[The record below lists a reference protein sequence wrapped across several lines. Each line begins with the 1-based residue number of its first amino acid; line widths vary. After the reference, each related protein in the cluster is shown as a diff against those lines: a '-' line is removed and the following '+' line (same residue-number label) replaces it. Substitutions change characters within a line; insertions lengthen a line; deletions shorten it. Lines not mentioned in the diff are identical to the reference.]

1 MFFSSISAIMKKIKG
16 GVAML
21 QTLFHAYYKA
31 RLLEQLPEEEQ
42 FISVFASS
50 NIQIYPFQIA
60 AASFALRSPYQKGV
74 VLCDEAGMGKS
85 HEAMLVINQK
95 WLEGCSRILLVIPN
109 ADLLHQWTE
118 MLERFYT
125 VPYVVLT
132 SRKEW
137 QALSGPDHPNAFIQD
152 AIVITTYDFAADN
165 EETAKVV
172 NWDLT
177 VFEEANALS
186 AVYQEDNKQAKALK
200 RIAGD
205 SFKLLLTGTPIEKN
219 IMDLYGMIWFI
230 DETLLPGEKEFL
242 ARYLRRPEN
251 YPELSEQV
259 SRYCFRTL
267 RSQAKHYAKV
277 TERVLMTV
285 EYTPSPQE
293 RKLYELLNTYIN
305 QQEKKAFPE
314 MDPYDL
320 ALRLLG
326 LLGSSTAA
334 ILQTIKGVIK
344 RLEQMGNAQDELAQ
358 WREMQAVAESIP
370 QDAKAAELLT
380 VLKQGLALMK
390 KVGAKRKA
398 VIFTESV
405 ETQKMLQQLLSQE
418 YTTLCYNG
426 STDYSVIRRF
436 KEEGEVLISTDNGAK
451 GFNLE
456 DSAFVIHYDLLYNT
470 LKMEQRIDRCHRL
483 GQQCDVLSV
492 AFIDKNN
499 FADVRKLELVNKRM
513 LVTDGIFGITDDVLG
528 GFTDDVKGAFPVI
541 SQRLRSKTQ
550 VERDFQR
557 TLDTYEED
565 NRHAVAAAE
574 DILFTTF
581 TKELANKVKL
591 SPRYVDRRARELND
605 ALWEVAKWFFERYN
619 EKNTDCRFVIDETLR
634 TITATNYDQLPV
646 LFYYWTGS
654 RNKPYRSQKIYGMG
668 KDFKPKAGRLTLS
681 SIIGKGILHELEC
694 PDTGRLTVPDIE
706 EPCEIGLYSVTL
718 ISGSSRTERAVL
730 CGRTKSGKA
739 LDDAACRNI
748 LDLPVES
755 STEDERKSPHWL
767 KGSSRPHPLDDLVP
781 TKTLLA
787 AQLERLS
794 PAQAEEVERM
804 KQQVS
809 AGKAAMN
816 RELNTLDSKV
826 HEAESELE
834 AVTGDRL
841 KRLAAQKRV
850 TQLRQEYMKR
860 QESQFFDA
868 MRLDMELEEK
878 IKSFADNEKLTEKIQ
893 REFIIRI
900 GGNNCACDGADLQC
914 IERFWNK

>member
-1 MFFSSISAIMKKIKG
+1 
-16 GVAML
+16 ML
-21 QTLFHAYYKA
+21 IVVRTSFHAYYQA
-31 RLLEQLPEEEQ
+31 RQLEQLSQEQ
-42 FISVFASS
+42 FVPVFASS
-50 NIQIYPFQIA
+50 DIQIYPFQIA
-60 AASFALRSPYQKGV
+60 AASFALRSPCQKGA

-109 ADLLHQWTE
+109 VDLLQQWTE

-132 SRKEW
+132 NRDQWRQNTS
-137 QALSGPDHPNAFIQD
+137 PDTPNAFIQD

-165 EETAKVV
+165 EDAAKVV
-172 NWDLT
+172 NWDLA
-177 VFEEANALS
+177 VFEEANALTG
-186 AVYQEDNKQAKALK
+186 VYQEGNKQAKALK
-200 RIAGD
+200 RIAGE

-219 IMDLYGMIWFI
+219 IMDLYGLIWFI

-251 YPELSEQV
+251 YPELSSQV

-267 RSQAKHYAKV
+267 RSQAKRYAKV
-277 TERVLMTV
+277 PERVLMTV

-293 RKLYELLNTYIN
+293 RKLYELLNAYIN
-305 QQEKKAFPE
+305 YREKKAFPE

-344 RLEQMGNAQDELAQ
+344 RLEQMENTQDELAQ
-358 WREMQAVAESIP
+358 WQEIQAVAESIT
-370 QDAKAAELLT
+370 QDAKATELLT
-380 VLKQGLALMK
+380 VLKQGFALMK
-390 KVGAKRKA
+390 KVSAKRKA

-405 ETQKMLQQLLSQE
+405 ETQKMLQRLLSQE
-418 YTTLCYNG
+418 YTTLSYNG

-456 DSAFVIHYDLLYNT
+456 DSAFVVHYDLLYNT

-513 LVTDGIFGITDDVLG
+513 LVTNGVFGITDDVLG
-528 GFTDDVKGAFPVI
+528 GFTDDVKGAFSVI
-541 SQRLRSKTQ
+541 AQRLRSKAQ
-550 VERDFQR
+550 VERDFQC
-557 TLDTYEED
+557 TLATYEED
-565 NRHAVAAAE
+565 NRHTVAAAE
-574 DILFTTF
+574 NVLFTTF
-581 TKELANKVKL
+581 TKELADKVKL
-591 SPRYVDRRARELND
+591 SPRYIDRKARELNN

-619 EKNTDCRFVIDETLR
+619 EKNTDCRFVIDESRR
-634 TITATNYDQLPV
+634 TITATTYDQLPV

-654 RNKPYRSQKIYGMG
+654 RNRPYRSQKVYGMS
-668 KDFKPKAGRLTLS
+668 KDFKPKAGQITLS
-681 SIIGKGILHELEC
+681 SVIGRGILHELEC
-694 PDTGRLTVPDIE
+694 SDTGSLTVPDIE

-718 ISGSSRTERAVL
+718 TSASSRTERAVL
-730 CGRTKSGKA
+730 CGRTESGNV
-739 LDDAACRNI
+739 LDEDACKEI
-748 LDLPVES
+748 LSLPVQD
-755 STEDERKSPHWL
+755 STQEGHSAPHWL
-767 KGSSRPHPLDDLVP
+767 KHGSRPHVLDELVP
-781 TKTLLA
+781 TKKLLA
-787 AQLERLS
+787 AEMEKLS
-794 PAQAEEVERM
+794 PAQADEMERM

-809 AGKAAMN
+809 ADKAVLS
-816 RELNTLDSKV
+816 RELNALDSQV
-826 HEAESELE
+826 QQAQAELE

-841 KRLAAQKRV
+841 KRLSAQKRV

-868 MRLDMELEEK
+868 MRLDVELEEK
-878 IKSFADNEKLTEKIQ
+878 IKSFAEKEKLTAKVQ
-893 REFIIRI
+893 REFVVVIDK
-900 GGNNCACDGADLQC
+900 NAKENS
-914 IERFWNK
+914 

>member
-1 MFFSSISAIMKKIKG
+1 
-16 GVAML
+16 ML
-21 QTLFHAYYKA
+21 QTPFHAYYKA

-42 FISVFASS
+42 FLPVFASS
-50 NIQIYPFQIA
+50 DIEIYPFQIA
-60 AASFALRSPYQKGV
+60 AASFALRSPYQKGA

-137 QALSGPDHPNAFIQD
+137 QAHSAPDHPNAFIQD

-165 EETAKVV
+165 EEAAKVV

-186 AVYQEDNKQAKALK
+186 PVYQEDNKQAKALK

-219 IMDLYGMIWFI
+219 IMDLYGLVWFI

-251 YPELSEQV
+251 YPELSKQV

-277 TERVLMTV
+277 TERVLLTV
-285 EYTPSPQE
+285 EHTPGKAE
-293 RKLYELLNTYIN
+293 RQLYDLLYAYIN
-305 QQEKKAFPE
+305 QPEKKAFPE
-314 MDPYDL
+314 MNQYDL

-334 ILQTIKGVIK
+334 ILQTIKGIAK
-344 RLEQMGNAQDELAQ
+344 RLQGLENAAEELTQ
-358 WREMQAVAESIP
+358 WQEMQAVAEGIS
-370 QDAKAAELLT
+370 QDAKAGELLT
-380 VLKQGLALMK
+380 VLKQGFSLMK
-390 KVGAKRKA
+390 RTGAGRKA

-405 ETQKMLQQLLSQE
+405 ETQKMLVDLLSGQ
-418 YTTLCYNG
+418 YRTLAYNG
-426 STDYSVIRRF
+426 SADYSVIRQF
-436 KEEGEVLISTDNGAK
+436 KEDGEVLISTDNGAK

-456 DSAFVIHYDLLYNT
+456 EAAFIIHYDLPYNT
-470 LKMEQRIDRCHRL
+470 LKLEQRIDRCHRL
-483 GQQCDVLSV
+483 GQENDVLSV

-513 LVTDGIFGITDDVLG
+513 LVTDGVFGITDDVLG

-541 SQRLRSKTQ
+541 AQRLRPRAQ
-550 VERDFQR
+550 IEQAYRQ
-557 TLDTYEED
+557 TLDTHEED
-565 NRHAVAAAE
+565 NRQTVSAAE

-581 TKELANKVKL
+581 TKELADKVKIN
-591 SPRYVDRRARELND
+591 PKYVNRRSLELNND
-605 ALWEVAKWFFERYN
+605 LWEIAKWFFNRYN
-619 EKNTDCRFVIDETLR
+619 EKNDDCHFVIDEASR
-634 TITATNYDQLPV
+634 TITATEYQELPV

-654 RNKPYRSQKIYGMG
+654 RNRPYRSQKVYGMA
-668 KDFKPKAGRLTLS
+668 KDFKPKAGQLTLS
-681 SIIGKGILHELEC
+681 SIIGRGILHEFEC
-694 PDTGRLTVPDIE
+694 ADEGALTVSGAP
-706 EPCEIGLYSVTL
+706 EPCQIALYTITL
-718 ISGSSRTERAVL
+718 ISASSRMEKAVL
-730 CGRTKSGKA
+730 CGLTARNEA
-739 LDDAACRNI
+739 LDDAACRN
-748 LDLPVES
+748 LLELPVECCV
-755 STEDERKSPHWL
+755 EGERTSPHWL
-767 KGSSRPHPLDDLVP
+767 KGSRPPHPLDRLVP
-781 TKTLLA
+781 SDKLIEE
-787 AQLERLS
+787 QLEQLS
-794 PAQAEEVERM
+794 PAQAEEIERM
-804 KQQVS
+804 KQRTS
-809 AGKAAMN
+809 ADKAALS
-816 RELNTLDSKV
+816 RELNALDSQV
-826 HEAESELE
+826 QQTQAELE

-841 KRLAAQKRV
+841 KRLAMQKKIN
-850 TQLRQEYMKR
+850 QLRQEYMKR
-860 QESQFFDA
+860 QENQFFDA

-878 IKSFADNEKLTEKIQ
+878 IKSFTEKEKLTAKVQ
-893 REFIIRI
+893 REFVVTIRRNI
-900 GGNNCACDGADLQC
+900 
-914 IERFWNK
+914 

>member
-1 MFFSSISAIMKKIKG
+1 
-16 GVAML
+16 ML
-21 QTLFHAYYKA
+21 QTPFHAYYKA
-31 RLLEQLPEEEQ
+31 RLLEQLPEAEQ
-42 FISVFASS
+42 FIPVFASS
-50 NIQIYPFQIA
+50 GIEIYPFQIA
-60 AASFALRSPYQKGV
+60 AASFALRSPYQKGA

-95 WLEGCSRILLVIPN
+95 WLEGYSRILLVIPN
-109 ADLLHQWTE
+109 ADLLHQWME

-137 QALSGPDHPNAFIQD
+137 QAHSAPDHPNAFIQD

-165 EETAKVV
+165 EEAAKVV

-186 AVYQEDNKQAKALK
+186 PVYQEDNKQAKALK

-219 IMDLYGMIWFI
+219 IMDLYGLIWFI

-277 TERVLMTV
+277 TERVLLTA
-285 EYTPSPQE
+285 EYTPSKAE
-293 RKLYELLNTYIN
+293 RQLYELLYAYIN
-305 QQEKKAFPE
+305 QSEKKAFPE
-314 MDPYDL
+314 MNQYDL

-334 ILQTIKGVIK
+334 ILQTIKGIVK
-344 RLEQMGNAQDELAQ
+344 RLQGLENAAEELTQ
-358 WREMQAVAESIP
+358 WQEIQAVAESIP
-370 QDAKAAELLT
+370 QDAKAGELLT
-380 VLKQGLALMK
+380 VLKQGFSLMK
-390 KVGAKRKA
+390 KTGAKQKA

-405 ETQKMLQQLLSQE
+405 ETQKILQNLLSGQ
-418 YTTLCYNG
+418 YRTLAYNG
-426 STDYSVIRRF
+426 SADYSVIRQF
-436 KEEGEVLISTDNGAK
+436 KEDGEVLISTDNGAK

-456 DSAFVIHYDLLYNT
+456 EAAFIIHYDLPYNT
-470 LKMEQRIDRCHRL
+470 LKLEQRIDRCHRL
-483 GQQCDVLSV
+483 GQENDVLSV

-513 LVTDGIFGITDDVLG
+513 LVTDGVFGITDDVLG

-541 SQRLRSKTQ
+541 AQRLRPRAQ
-550 VERDFQR
+550 IEQAYRQ
-557 TLDTYEED
+557 TLDAHED
-565 NRHAVAAAE
+565 NRQTVSAAE

-581 TKELANKVKL
+581 TKELADKVKIN
-591 SPRYVDRRARELND
+591 PKYVNRRGKELNND
-605 ALWEVAKWFFERYN
+605 LWEIAKWFFNRYN
-619 EKNTDCRFVIDETLR
+619 EKNDDCYFVIDEANR
-634 TITATNYDQLPV
+634 TITATEYQELPV

-654 RNKPYRSQKIYGMG
+654 RNRPYRSQKVYGMA
-668 KDFKPKAGRLTLS
+668 KDFKPKAGQLTLS
-681 SIIGKGILHELEC
+681 SIIGRGILHELEC
-694 PDTGRLTVPDIE
+694 ANEGILTIPTVP
-706 EPCEIGLYSVTL
+706 EPCRIALYTVTL
-718 ISGSSRTERAVL
+718 VSGSSRTEHTVL
-730 CGRTKSGKA
+730 CGLTESGKA
-739 LDDAACRNI
+739 MDDAACRSI
-748 LDLPVES
+748 LDLPVEGY
-755 STEDERKSPHWL
+755 TEDERRSPHWL

-781 TKTLLA
+781 TKALLA

-794 PAQAEEVERM
+794 PAQAEEMERM

-809 AGKAAMN
+809 ADKAALI
-816 RELNTLDSKV
+816 RELNTLDSQV
-826 HEAESELE
+826 QQAQAELE

-841 KRLAAQKRV
+841 KRLATQKKIN
-850 TQLRQEYMKR
+850 QLRQEYMKR

-868 MRLDMELEEK
+868 MRLDMGLEEK
-878 IKSFADNEKLTEKIQ
+878 IKSFAEKEKLTAKVK
-893 REFIIRI
+893 REFL
-900 GGNNCACDGADLQC
+900 GNL
-914 IERFWNK
+914 

>member
-1 MFFSSISAIMKKIKG
+1 MP
-16 GVAML
+16 
-21 QTLFHAYYKA
+21 QTPFHAYYKA
-31 RLLEQLPEEEQ
+31 RLLEQLPEAEQ
-42 FISVFASS
+42 FIPVFASS
-50 NIQIYPFQIA
+50 DIEIYPFQIA
-60 AASFALRSPYQKGV
+60 AASFALRSPYQKGA

-137 QALSGPDHPNAFIQD
+137 QAHSAPDHPNAFIQD

-165 EETAKVV
+165 EEAAKVV

-186 AVYQEDNKQAKALK
+186 PVYQEDNKQAKALK

-219 IMDLYGMIWFI
+219 IMDLYGLIWFI

-277 TERVLMTV
+277 TERVLLTA
-285 EYTPSPQE
+285 EYTPSKVE
-293 RKLYELLNTYIN
+293 RQLYELLYDYIN
-305 QQEKKAFPE
+305 QPEKRAFPE
-314 MDPYDL
+314 MNQYDL

-334 ILQTIKGVIK
+334 ILQTIKGIVK
-344 RLEQMGNAQDELAQ
+344 RLRELENTAEELSQ
-358 WREMQAVAESIP
+358 WQKIQTVAESIP
-370 QDAKAAELLT
+370 QDAKAGELLT
-380 VLKQGLALMK
+380 VLKQGFSLMK
-390 KVGAKRKA
+390 KTGAARKA

-405 ETQKMLQQLLSQE
+405 ETQKMLQNLLSGQ
-418 YTTLCYNG
+418 YRTLAYNG
-426 STDYSVIRRF
+426 SADYSVIRQF
-436 KEEGEVLISTDNGAK
+436 KEDGELLISTDNGAK

-456 DSAFVIHYDLLYNT
+456 EAAFIIHYDLPYNT
-470 LKMEQRIDRCHRL
+470 LKLEQRIDRCHRL
-483 GQQCDVLSV
+483 GQENDVLSV

-513 LVTDGIFGITDDVLG
+513 LVTDGVFGITDDVLG

-541 SQRLRSKTQ
+541 AQRLRPRAQ
-550 VERDFQR
+550 IEQAYRQ
-557 TLDTYEED
+557 TLDTHEAD
-565 NRHAVAAAE
+565 NRQTVSAAE

-581 TKELANKVKL
+581 TKELADKVKIN
-591 SPRYVDRRARELND
+591 PKYVNCRGQELNND
-605 ALWEVAKWFFERYN
+605 LWEIAKWFFNRYN
-619 EKNTDCRFVIDETLR
+619 EKNDDCHFIIDEANR
-634 TITATNYDQLPV
+634 TITATEYQELPV

-654 RNKPYRSQKIYGMG
+654 RNRPYRSQKVYGMA
-668 KDFKPKAGRLTLS
+668 KDFKPKSGQITLS
-681 SIIGKGILHELEC
+681 SIIGRGILHELESANEGVLTI
-694 PDTGRLTVPDIE
+694 PTVPEQCRIA
-706 EPCEIGLYSVTL
+706 LYTVTL
-718 ISGSSRTERAVL
+718 VSGSGFSRTEHAVL
-730 CGRTKSGKA
+730 CGLTESGKA
-739 LDDAACRNI
+739 LDDATCRSI
-748 LDLPVES
+748 LDLPVECY
-755 STEDERKSPHWL
+755 TENERRSPHWL

-781 TKTLLA
+781 TKALLA

-794 PAQAEEVERM
+794 PAQAEEMERM

-809 AGKAAMN
+809 ADEAALS
-816 RELNTLDSKV
+816 RELNTLDSQV
-826 HEAESELE
+826 QQAQAELE
-834 AVTGDRL
+834 AVTSDRL
-841 KRLAAQKRV
+841 KRLAAQKKIN
-850 TQLRQEYMKR
+850 QLRQEYMKR
-860 QESQFFDA
+860 QENQFFDA

-878 IKSFADNEKLTEKIQ
+878 IKAFAEKEKLTAKVQ
-893 REFIIRI
+893 REFVVIVRCS
-900 GGNNCACDGADLQC
+900 NV
-914 IERFWNK
+914 